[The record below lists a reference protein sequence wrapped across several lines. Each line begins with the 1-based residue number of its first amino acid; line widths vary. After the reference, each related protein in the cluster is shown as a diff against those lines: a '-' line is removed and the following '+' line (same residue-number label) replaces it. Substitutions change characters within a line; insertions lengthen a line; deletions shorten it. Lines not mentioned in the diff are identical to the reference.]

1 MRYQKTHS
9 PFFNPDCFTPQQ
21 GRAERGGC
29 LGLAVPITSCYSVRQ
44 ISGATHYKHMIIP
57 EDVFFLLPWAF
68 VNVQMSPLLSLP
80 FFLASCHLWILGWS
94 QCQSV
99 KQTWLLL
106 WAILWTSSRK
116 LMVFICVE
124 RRSLPKNF
132 SALEGFQTFPWCLCA
147 SLFQIPVSECWHCLH
162 WKQNITFG
170 VSCFFKGQ
178 VFHILVLDILSQW
191 YQSRFNPVVYFLFVC
206 LFGKIPPYSH
216 SLWDIL

>member
-80 FFLASCHLWILGWS
+80 FSLASCHLWILGWS

-106 WAILWTSSRK
+106 WAILLNLFQKAHGVHLCGEKKSAQ
-116 LMVFICVE
+116 
-124 RRSLPKNF
+124 NF
-132 SALEGFQTFPWCLCA
+132 SALEGFPNISLVSLCISISNSCVRMLDTTCIGSKTLLLVCHALRVKYFKIWYWIFCLNDTKVG
-147 SLFQIPVSECWHCLH
+147 L
-162 WKQNITFG
+162 
-170 VSCFFKGQ
+170 
-178 VFHILVLDILSQW
+178 ILWFI
-191 YQSRFNPVVYFLFVC
+191 FCLFVC
-206 LFGKIPPYSH
+206 LVH
-216 SLWDIL
+216 SSIFSLLWDIL